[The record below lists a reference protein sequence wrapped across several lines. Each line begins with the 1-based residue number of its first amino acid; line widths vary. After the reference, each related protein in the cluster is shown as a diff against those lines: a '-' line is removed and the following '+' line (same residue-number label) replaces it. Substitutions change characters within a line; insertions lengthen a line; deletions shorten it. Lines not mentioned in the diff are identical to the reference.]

1 MLGEN
6 PPRQKKRKK
15 KKVTLKRIKN
25 VCSLRKLN
33 FKNQKGAV
41 ILLSVSLSFGP
52 DGVN

>member
-6 PPRQKKRKK
+6 PARQKKRK
-15 KKVTLKRIKN
+15 KKVTLKRIQN
-25 VCSLRKLN
+25 ACSLSKQN

-41 ILLSVSLSFGP
+41 ILLSASLSFGP